1 MEAYAYESRATNGIC
16 VMSRSTS
23 KPPLW
28 EAVVRDTIRTVT
40 DRWRGW
46 IVEVDEALNG
56 VANAVPADLTLT
68 GSPFTFTNQTKSTV
82 MLMINGGSVSA
93 IQYTRDGVNFYSVP
107 SGALSVFPGDQ
118 VRITYSATP
127 TVTVVPR

>member
-1 MEAYAYESRATNGIC
+1 MP
-16 VMSRSTS
+16 RSTS

-46 IVEVDEALNG
+46 IVEVDEAING
-56 VANAVPADLTLT
+56 VANAIPSNIALT
-68 GSPFTFTNQTKSTV
+68 GSPFTFTNQTKSAV
-82 MLMINGGSVSA
+82 MLLINGGSVSS
-93 IQYTRDGVNFYSVP
+93 IQYTRDDVNFYSIP
-107 SGALSVFPGDQ
+107 SAAPLVFPGDRI
-118 VRITYSATP
+118 RITYSAAP